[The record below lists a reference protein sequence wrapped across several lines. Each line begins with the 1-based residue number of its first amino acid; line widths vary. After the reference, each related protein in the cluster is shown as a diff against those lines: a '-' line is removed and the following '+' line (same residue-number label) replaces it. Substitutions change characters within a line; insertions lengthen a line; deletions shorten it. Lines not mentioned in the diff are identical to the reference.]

1 MLAPLRGLAAS
12 ADSASARLRS
22 IVSYALASCLAIPAA
37 AQVPAS
43 PSADGAEERPPLAEY
58 FGFDGLDI
66 LPLGGKA
73 GPALIADFDGDNLLD
88 LVVVNNRSSRIEL
101 FRQKPGA
108 SPDDPVVPPSRVNE
122 FPDHWRFERSWVPV
136 GHEIGAIVAG
146 DFDRDGVLE
155 LAYAGQPGSIVFLE
169 QPEPGRFEVVRREP
183 VRGLSSSP
191 QGFAIA
197 DLVGDEGLE
206 AIGIVGGRLQ
216 VWPILDGYRLGQPT
230 VLSAGTGNLTGF
242 LIEDVDGDGHR
253 DIAGLIPEDGAP
265 LRVWLATVDPR
276 SGERSF
282 GPQLRFEMPALRQLG
297 AVRLPADPATR
308 LAVLERA
315 SKRLA
320 LYELAPDSIEEG
332 TGRPSLRYFGF
343 DDPTARKRFIA
354 TADVDGDGLRD
365 LLASNVE
372 ANSVVVYRQIPGRGF
387 EQAASF
393 PAYAD
398 LEGLAARDLD
408 GDGRAEVL
416 LQSEKEGVAGIARWS
431 GSSLSFPQAL
441 PLSPGHV
448 PVAVAAVELDGGSMA
463 AIVARENRAY
473 VLDLVP
479 TSGGEPTSV
488 PLGDLPRAP
497 GSILALDANGSG
509 RTDLLLLTPD
519 RPMIMLEAQ
528 APGSEQPWK
537 VLTSNDMGQFG
548 LAQAA
553 SADNTAVYDFDGDG
567 LDELLVAD
575 RNFIRGLRYDPSPA
589 AGTTPGWQ
597 IVGQLNADRADSK
610 LVSLAVFPDRVVAA
624 DRANNRLVV
633 FGRTE
638 NGWQQEPSIDL
649 EGFRV
654 RSIEAGSFSGD
665 DGEDI
670 LVAADDGFA
679 IVRLSGGSPVLREV
693 GSWRPEDPRSLH
705 HDLASGDVN
714 GDGFTDLAVADA
726 GRQALDLLTFAEDG
740 SLAYATGFP
749 VFQTKIF
756 SAGEVREFE
765 PHQMLVGDVTGDGL
779 ADLVLLCHDRV
790 LVYTQDSGE
799 RPSDA
804 TP

>member
-1 MLAPLRGLAAS
+1 MPDHLRG
-12 ADSASARLRS
+12 
-22 IVSYALASCLAIPAA
+22 PAA
-37 AQVPAS
+37 FDVPAS
-43 PSADGAEERPPLAEY
+43 PSVRSISLLPLALALACSAMGQDSTAPSADGAEARPPLAEY
-58 FGFDGLDI
+58 FGFEGLDI

-73 GPALIADFDGDNLLD
+73 GPAIIADYDGDNLLD

-108 SPDDPVVPPSRVNE
+108 SPSDPVAPPARVND

-136 GHEIGAIVAG
+136 GHEVGAVVAG

-169 QPEPGRFEVVRREP
+169 QPEPGRFEVARREP
-183 VRGLSSSP
+183 VKGLSSSP
-191 QGFAIA
+191 EGFAIA

-230 VLSAGTGNLTGF
+230 VLSAGTGNLAGF
-242 LIEDVDGDGHR
+242 SIEDIDGDGHR
-253 DIAGLIPEDGAP
+253 DLAGLIPEDGAP
-265 LRVWLATVDPR
+265 LRVWLATVDP
-276 SGERSF
+276 SAGTRSF
-282 GPQLRFEMPALRQLG
+282 GPQLRFEMPALRQAG
-297 AVRLPADPATR
+297 AVRLPADPAAR
-308 LAVLERA
+308 LAVIERA

-320 LYELAPDSIEEG
+320 IFELAPDTVDDG
-332 TGRPSLRYFGF
+332 AGRPSLRYFGF
-343 DDPTARKRFIA
+343 EDPTARKRFIA
-354 TADVDGDGLRD
+354 VADIDGDGLRD

-372 ANSVVVYRQIPGRGF
+372 ANSIVVYRQVPGRGF
-387 EQAASF
+387 EQAMSF

-408 GDGRAEVL
+408 GDGRAEIL
-416 LQSEKEGVAGIARWS
+416 LQSEKEGVAGVARWN
-431 GSSLSFPQAL
+431 GGSLSFPQAL

-448 PVAVAAVELDGGSMA
+448 PVAVAAVDLDGGPAA

-479 TSGGEPTSV
+479 VGGGGATSV

-519 RPMIMLEAQ
+519 RPMLMLEAQ
-528 APGSEQPWK
+528 PAGAEQPWK
-537 VLTSNDMGQFG
+537 LLTSSEMGQFG

-553 SADNTAVYDFDGDG
+553 SADNTAVYDLDGDG
-567 LDELLVAD
+567 LEELLVAD
-575 RNFIRGLRYDPSPA
+575 RNFIRGLRYDPNPA
-589 AGTTPGWQ
+589 PGTTPGWQ

-633 FGRTE
+633 FARTE
-638 NGWQQEPSIDL
+638 SSWQQEPSIDL

-665 DGEDI
+665 EGEDI

-679 IVRLSGGSPVLREV
+679 IVRLSGGSPMLREV

-765 PHQMLVGDVTGDGL
+765 PHQMLVGDVTGDGRS
-779 ADLVLLCHDRV
+779 DLILLCHDRV
-790 LVYTQDSGE
+790 LVYPQDSGE
-799 RPSDA
+799 SEGGTAP
-804 TP
+804 

>member
-1 MLAPLRGLAAS
+1 MQPTNSGARVRRMAIRLPLLPLLATIHGGFAS
-12 ADSASARLRS
+12 AQTAG
-22 IVSYALASCLAIPAA
+22 VE
-37 AQVPAS
+37 
-43 PSADGAEERPPLAEY
+43 DGVEERPPLAEY
-58 FGFDGLDI
+58 FGFEGLDI
-66 LPLGGKA
+66 LPLGGKS
-73 GPALIADFDGDNLLD
+73 GPAVIADFDGDNLLD
-88 LVVVNNRSSRIEL
+88 LVVVNNRSSRVEL

-108 SPDDPVVPPSRVNE
+108 SPDDPVPPPSRVNE

-146 DFDRDGVLE
+146 DFDRDGTLE

-169 QPEPGRFEVVRREP
+169 QTEPGRFEVARREP
-183 VRGLSSSP
+183 VRGLSTSDE
-191 QGFAIA
+191 GFAIA
-197 DLVGDEGLE
+197 DLVGDDALE

-216 VWPILDGYRLGQPT
+216 LWPILDGYRLGQPT
-230 VLSAGTGNLTGF
+230 VLSAGTGNLSGF
-242 LIEDVDGDGHR
+242 TIEDVDGDGHR
-253 DIAGLIPEDGAP
+253 DLIGLIPEDGAP

-276 SGERSF
+276 GGERSF
-282 GPQLRFEMPALRQLG
+282 GPQLRFEMPALRQLD
-297 AVRLPADPATR
+297 AVRLPGAPAAR
-308 LAVLERA
+308 LAAIERA

-320 LYELAPDSIEEG
+320 LYELAPDAPEAG

-343 DDPTARKRFIA
+343 DDPTARKRFVA
-354 TADVDGDGLRD
+354 TADLDGDGLRD
-365 LLASNVE
+365 LVASHVE
-372 ANSVVVYRQIPGRGF
+372 ANAIVVYRQRPGRGF

-408 GDGRAEVL
+408 GDGRAEIL
-416 LQSEKEGVAGIARWS
+416 LQSEKEGVAGVARWAD
-431 GSSLSFPQAL
+431 GSVAFPQAL

-448 PVAVAAVELDGGSMA
+448 PVTVAAVELDGGAAA
-463 AIVARENRAY
+463 AIIARESRAY

-479 TSGGEPTSV
+479 VDGRAPTSV
-488 PLGDLPRAP
+488 ALGDLPRAP
-497 GSILALDANGSG
+497 GAILALDANGSG

-528 APGSEQPWK
+528 PAGGEKPWR
-537 VLTSNDMGQFG
+537 LLNSADMGQFG
-548 LAQAA
+548 LVQSA
-553 SADNTAVYDFDGDG
+553 SADNTAVYDLDGDG
-567 LDELLVAD
+567 REELLVAD
-575 RNFIRGLRYDPSPA
+575 RNFIRALRYDPSPA

-633 FGRTE
+633 FTRTE
-638 NGWQQEPSIDL
+638 SGWRQEPSIDL

-654 RSIEAGSFSGD
+654 RSIEGGSFSGGE
-665 DGEDI
+665 GEDI

-679 IVRLSGGSPVLREV
+679 IVRLSGGSPVLREI
-693 GSWRPEDPRSLH
+693 GSWRPEDERSLH
-705 HDLASGDVN
+705 HDLESGDVN

-740 SLAYATGFP
+740 SLSYATGFP
-749 VFQTKIF
+749 IFQTKIF

-790 LVYTQDSGE
+790 LVYPQDSGE
-799 RPSDA
+799 GDTASAAP
-804 TP
+804 

>member
-1 MLAPLRGLAAS
+1 MHSTNRGACSPLAAPRFPVAPLLAALVCGAAS
-12 ADSASARLRS
+12 AQSSGT
-22 IVSYALASCLAIPAA
+22 
-37 AQVPAS
+37 
-43 PSADGAEERPPLAEY
+43 ADGAEERPPLAEY
-58 FGFDGLDI
+58 FGFEGLDI
-66 LPLGGKA
+66 LPLGGKS
-73 GPALIADFDGDNLLD
+73 GPAVIADFDGDNLLD

-108 SPDDPVVPPSRVNE
+108 SPDDPVPPPSRVNE
-122 FPDHWRFERSWVPV
+122 FADHWRFERSWVPV

-146 DFDRDGVLE
+146 DFDRDGTLE

-169 QPEPGRFEVVRREP
+169 QIEPGRFEVARREP
-183 VRGLSSSP
+183 VKGLSTSDA
-191 QGFAIA
+191 GFAIA
-197 DLVGDEGLE
+197 DLVGDEALE

-216 VWPILDGYRLGQPT
+216 VWPILEGYRLGQPT
-230 VLSAGTGNLTGF
+230 VLSAGTGNLNGF
-242 LIEDVDGDGHR
+242 SIEDVDGDGHR
-253 DIAGLIPEDGAP
+253 DLIGLIPEDGAP

-276 SGERSF
+276 DGGRSF
-282 GPQLRFEMPALRQLG
+282 GPQLRFEMPALRRLD
-297 AVRLPADPATR
+297 AVRLPGESAAR
-308 LAVLERA
+308 LATIERA

-320 LYELAPDSIEEG
+320 LYELAPDAPEAG
-332 TGRPSLRYFGF
+332 TGRRSLRYFGF
-343 DDPTARKRFIA
+343 EDPTARKRIVA
-354 TADVDGDGLRD
+354 VADLDGDGLRD
-365 LLASNVE
+365 LVASHVE
-372 ANSVVVYRQIPGRGF
+372 ANAIVVYRQQPGRGF

-408 GDGRAEVL
+408 GDGRAEIL
-416 LQSEKEGVAGIARWS
+416 LQSEKEGVTGVARWTN
-431 GSSLSFPQAL
+431 GSVAFPQAL

-448 PVAVAAVELDGGSMA
+448 PVTVAAVDLDGGPVA

-479 TSGGEPTSV
+479 VGGGAATSV

-497 GSILALDANGSG
+497 GAILALDADGSG

-519 RPMIMLEAQ
+519 RPMLMLEAQ
-528 APGSEQPWK
+528 PPGAEKPWRL
-537 VLTSNDMGQFG
+537 LTSADMGQFG
-548 LAQAA
+548 LVQSA
-553 SADNTAVYDFDGDG
+553 SADNTAVYDLDGDG
-567 LDELLVAD
+567 REELLVAD
-575 RNFIRGLRYDPSPA
+575 RNFIRALRYDPSPA

-624 DRANNRLVV
+624 DRANSRLVV
-633 FGRTE
+633 FARTE
-638 NGWQQEPSIDL
+638 SGWSQEPSIDL

-654 RSIEAGSFSGD
+654 RSIESGSFSGD
-665 DGEDI
+665 EGEDI
-670 LVAADDGFA
+670 LIAADDGFA

-714 GDGFTDLAVADA
+714 GDGFTDLVAADA
-726 GRQALDLLTFAEDG
+726 GRQSLDLLTFAEDG

-765 PHQMLVGDVTGDGL
+765 PRQMLVGDVTGDGL

-790 LVYTQDSGE
+790 LVYPQDPG
-799 RPSDA
+799 DA
-804 TP
+804 ASAAP

>member
-1 MLAPLRGLAAS
+1 MHPTNRGDRVRLAESFAS
-12 ADSASARLRS
+12 ALIAAILATPSLASAQ
-22 IVSYALASCLAIPAA
+22 APEP
-37 AQVPAS
+37 Q
-43 PSADGAEERPPLAEY
+43 DGTEERPPLAEY

-66 LPLGGKA
+66 LPLGGKS
-73 GPALIADFDGDNLLD
+73 GPAVIADFDGDNLLD
-88 LVVVNNRSSRIEL
+88 LVVVNNRSSRVEL

-108 SPDDPVVPPSRVNE
+108 SPDDPVPPPSRVNE
-122 FPDHWRFERSWVPV
+122 FPDHWRFERSWIPV
-136 GHEIGAIVAG
+136 GHEIGSIVAG
-146 DFDRDGVLE
+146 DFDRDGTLE

-169 QPEPGRFEVVRREP
+169 QTEPGRFEVARREP
-183 VRGLSSSP
+183 VKGLSTSSE
-191 QGFAIA
+191 GFAIA

-242 LIEDVDGDGHR
+242 SIEDVDGDGHR
-253 DIAGLIPEDGAP
+253 DLVGIIPEDGAP

-276 SGERSF
+276 ESSRSF
-282 GPQLRFEMPALRQLG
+282 GPQLRFEMPGLRQLG
-297 AVRLPADPATR
+297 TVRLPDDPAAR
-308 LAVLERA
+308 LAVIERA

-320 LYELAPDSIEEG
+320 LYELAPDAPEAG

-354 TADVDGDGLRD
+354 VADVDGDGLRD
-365 LLASNVE
+365 LVASNVE
-372 ANSVVVYRQIPGRGF
+372 ANSIVVYRQVPGRGF

-393 PAYAD
+393 PAYAE

-408 GDGRAEVL
+408 GDGRAEIL
-416 LQSEKEGVAGIARWS
+416 LQSEKEGVAGVARWRD
-431 GSSLSFPQAL
+431 GSVSFPQAL
-441 PLSPGHV
+441 PLSAGHV
-448 PVAVAAVELDGGSMA
+448 PVTIAAIELDGGPA
-463 AIVARENRAY
+463 AAVVARENRSY

-479 TSGGEPTSV
+479 IGGEATSV

-497 GSILALDANGSG
+497 GAILALDANGSG

-519 RPMIMLEAQ
+519 RPMLMLEAQ
-528 APGSEQPWK
+528 PSDSEAAWK
-537 VLTSNDMGQFG
+537 LLTSTDMGQFG

-553 SADNTAVYDFDGDG
+553 SADNTAVYDLDGDG
-567 LDELLVAD
+567 REELLVAD
-575 RNFIRGLRYDPSPA
+575 RNFIRALRYDPSPA

-633 FGRTE
+633 FVRTAS
-638 NGWQQEPSIDL
+638 GWRQEPSIEL

-654 RSIEAGSFSGD
+654 RSIEAGAFSGD

-693 GSWRPEDPRSLH
+693 GSWRPEDERSLH
-705 HDLASGDVN
+705 HDVVSGDVN
-714 GDGFTDLAVADA
+714 GDGFTDLAIADA
-726 GRQALDLLTFAEDG
+726 GRQSLDLLTFAEDG

-749 VFQTKIF
+749 VFQTRIF

-790 LVYTQDSGE
+790 LVYPQDSGE
-799 RPSDA
+799 GDTASAAP
-804 TP
+804 